1 MQFHG
6 LTDQEIPKQIQ
17 PNLVLSVETEELEI
31 DAGLQNRVIQ
41 VYGGI
46 TFMAFSKDLMTS
58 QGQGNYQYL
67 DSSLIPNLFW
77 ENL

>member
-1 MQFHG
+1 MQFYG

-46 TFMAFSKDLMTS
+46 TFMTFSKDLMTS

-67 DSSLIPNLFW
+67 DSSLIPNLF
-77 ENL
+77 